1 MAKSMNSKDGKRHQI
16 VVEELEHFEKLIEGH
31 RKLLTAIGN
40 L

>member
-1 MAKSMNSKDGKRHQI
+1 MVKSKNSKDGKRCEI
-16 VVEELEHFEKLIEGH
+16 VVEELNNFEKLVKGH

>member
-1 MAKSMNSKDGKRHQI
+1 MVKSENLSDKERLKI
-16 VVEELEHFEKLIEGH
+16 VSEELKEFNKLVDGH